1 MKVSKKV
8 SIIANICLLLWF
20 TLDMTG
26 LYFGDK
32 YLVMRSY
39 ADDGIFF
46 VIYAAAFALFLF
58 KDKIGKIILSIWLA
72 MWFVTQFMSHWW
84 FTIFGGGEGKI
95 QYFDGAVK
103 IIESN
108 DIYIPDLYHIVL
120 HILILAAFICTLLY
134 RRADIKED

>member
-1 MKVSKKV
+1 MKNNKKV

-20 TLDMTG
+20 LLDMTG

-32 YLVMRSY
+32 YLVTRSY

-46 VIYAAAFALFLF
+46 VIYAVAFALFLF
-58 KDKIGKIILSIWLA
+58 KDKIGKIVLSIWLA
-72 MWFVTQFMSHWW
+72 MWFITQFMSHWW

-95 QYFDGAVK
+95 QYFEGAVK

-108 DIYIPDLYHIVL
+108 DVYIPDLYHTVL
-120 HILILAAFICTLLY
+120 HILILIAFIFTVLY
-134 RRADIKED
+134 RRADK

>member
-1 MKVSKKV
+1 MKVSKRV

-32 YLVMRSY
+32 YLVARSY

-108 DIYIPDLYHIVL
+108 NIYIPDLYHIVL
-120 HILILAAFICTLLY
+120 HILILAAFVYTLLY
-134 RRADIKED
+134 RRADIKEN